1 MNKNSLNKFATGLL
15 SILTLFIFYV
25 KSHVDIFHATGEKI
39 TIFRNIVTTFCSL
52 SLGGDVKVF
61 FALNISHLL
70 MNYQHALNEKCLHRD
85 VLKL

>member
-1 MNKNSLNKFATGLL
+1 MNKNSSNKFATGLL

-61 FALNISHLL
+61 FFFRP
-70 MNYQHALNEKCLHRD
+70 QHFSPAYELSARTE
-85 VLKL
+85 